1 MATIR
6 LLVETLGEMINV
18 DKYDVT
24 LTTLAGEHTQQ
35 FETDTVI
42 QAVFIAGA
50 QCGLSVLDN
59 ARIGD
64 VIHAMGVSL
73 TGVFEG
79 IKEQV
84 LLGGEDSVSWCMPS

>member
-1 MATIR
+1 M
-6 LLVETLGEMINV
+6 

-24 LTTLAGEHTQQ
+24 LTTSGGTHTEQ

-59 ARIGD
+59 VRIGD

-73 TGVFEG
+73 TGLLEE
-79 IKEQV
+79 IKELV
-84 LLGGEDSVSWCMPS
+84 LLGGEDSVSWCMTS